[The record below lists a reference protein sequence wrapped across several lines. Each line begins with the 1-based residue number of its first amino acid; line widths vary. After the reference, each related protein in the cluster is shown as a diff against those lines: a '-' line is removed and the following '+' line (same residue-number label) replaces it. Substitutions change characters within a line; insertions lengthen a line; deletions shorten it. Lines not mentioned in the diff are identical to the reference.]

1 MTSPRLASQSPVVTS
16 FKCQATWMPFLG
28 IIYNHQN
35 VLILYICCV
44 FGYYV
49 NTKNKII
56 RAILTASML
65 PLAFIASLTFVAI
78 LVVGVA
84 TLLPIIA
91 IGLALRLGSVL
102 SEKMTHPL
110 IDSKKNNPEN
120 SEVLAKYATVNLTA
134 KVGLTLLSLPV
145 AVVAS
150 AGAAIGISVLAV
162 PALTGILSY
171 QAAEKLQNA
180 VSSSSK
186 SLKNP
191 RTDVEHPSPV
201 DSHDYQNIEHELHS
215 DSVSVYNSAT
225 EHYKDYH
232 QNQHSQ
238 LRLLENNNSTSL
250 AVTSSN
256 LKSLKSK
263 LVRLQ
268 NSISF
273 KNRDTEKTSSI
284 DFHK

>member
-1 MTSPRLASQSPVVTS
+1 M
-16 FKCQATWMPFLG
+16 G